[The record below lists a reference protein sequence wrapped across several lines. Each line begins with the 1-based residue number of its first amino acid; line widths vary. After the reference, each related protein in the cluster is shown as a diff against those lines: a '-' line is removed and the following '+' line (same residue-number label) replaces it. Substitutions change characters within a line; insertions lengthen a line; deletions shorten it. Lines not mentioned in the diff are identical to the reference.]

1 MKKKINSAKEKKIEE
16 LVENLIRKELIDT
29 DLEKNIVDQR

>member
-29 DLEKNIVDQR
+29 DLEKNIVD